1 MRVMVFGDSNSW
13 GTPPDGSDLR
23 FDESIRWPCVMARQ
37 LDAVL
42 IEEALPGRTTVHD
55 DPEMLGPVMNGLKHL
70 PVALRSNSPLDLV
83 VIMLGTNDFKARFK
97 PNAARIA
104 ENIAQLV
111 QCIRD
116 VGGGVGPW
124 GDINAP
130 RIAIIVPPNLPATV
144 DDKSWERAT
153 EWRGG
158 RAASRA
164 LAREMTDLA
173 KVIGVA
179 VFDADKVVTGSN
191 KDPIHLESES
201 HIDLGQAIAH
211 WLQALPGN
219 A

>member
-23 FDESIRWPCVMARQ
+23 FDESIRWPCIMANQ
-37 LDAVL
+37 LGAVL
-42 IEEALPGRTTVHD
+42 VEESLPGRTTAHD

-70 PVALRSNSPLDLV
+70 PVALRSNCPLDLV

-97 PNAARIA
+97 PTGAGIAA
-104 ENIAQLV
+104 NIARLV
-111 QCIRD
+111 ECVRE

-124 GDINAP
+124 GDINVP
-130 RIAIIVPPNLPATV
+130 RIAIIIPPTLRVAV
-144 DDKSWERAT
+144 DDPDWDRAA

-164 LAREMTDLA
+164 LSGEMADLA
-173 KVIGVA
+173 EVIGVA
-179 VFDADKVVTGSN
+179 LFDADKVVAGSSE
-191 KDPIHLESES
+191 DPIHLDSES
-201 HIDLGQAIAH
+201 HNTLGTAIAH
-211 WLQALPGN
+211 WLQSLPES